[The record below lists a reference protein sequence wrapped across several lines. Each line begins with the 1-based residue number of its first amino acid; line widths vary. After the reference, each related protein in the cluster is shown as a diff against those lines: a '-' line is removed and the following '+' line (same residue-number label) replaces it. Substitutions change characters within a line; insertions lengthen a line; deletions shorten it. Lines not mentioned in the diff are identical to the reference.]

1 MAQTAAEAAVMES
14 AAGKF
19 ERVDDSLQSML
30 SRLMNELEA
39 LQTAWRGA
47 GGNSFTNVKMAY
59 QENQKALSRA
69 LRETA
74 SAIRTSGQQYTAT
87 DDEQASMVGGINTS
101 VSLPL

>member
-1 MAQTAAEAAVMES
+1 MAQTQAEAAVMES

-30 SRLMNELEA
+30 TRLLNELEA

-47 GGNSFTNVKMAY
+47 GGTSFTQVKQAY
-59 QENQKALSRA
+59 EANQKALSRA

-74 SAIRTSGQQYTAT
+74 SAIRTSGTQYTAT
-87 DDEQASMVGGINTS
+87 DQESASQVGGINTT
-101 VSLPL
+101 VTLPL

>member
-1 MAQTAAEAAVMES
+1 MAQTTAEAAAMET
-14 AAGKF
+14 AASKF

-30 SRLMNELEA
+30 TRLMNELET

-74 SAIRTSGQQYTAT
+74 TAIRTSGQQYTAT
-87 DDEQASMVGGINTS
+87 DDEQASAVGNINASIT
-101 VSLPL
+101 LPL